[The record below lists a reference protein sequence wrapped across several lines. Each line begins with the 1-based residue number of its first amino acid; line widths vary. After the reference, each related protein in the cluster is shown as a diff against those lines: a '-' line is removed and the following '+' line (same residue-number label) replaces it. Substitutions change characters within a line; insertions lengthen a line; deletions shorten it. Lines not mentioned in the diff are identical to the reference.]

1 MRKELIIPERKRHLP
16 RDGWS
21 WIDRRF
27 LREHATSLERDAIFL
42 YFFLAAVSDKNGLSF
57 WSDAAVAVRLR
68 MSEKAVAEAREELEV
83 YDLITYD
90 APLYQ
95 VLSLPE
101 RYPPRTGTT
110 EAPTLLAE
118 LMRTIT
124 VDDTAAKERTKRSP
138 RRPQGGQ

>member
-1 MRKELIIPERKRHLP
+1 MKKELIIPERIRHLP

-27 LREHATSLERDAIFL
+27 LREHATSLGRDAIFL
-42 YFFLAAVSDKNGLSF
+42 YFFLAAVSDKHGLSF

-68 MSEKAVAEAREELEV
+68 MSEKEVAEAREELEV

-90 APLYQ
+90 SPLYQ

-110 EAPTLLAE
+110 EAPTLLGE
-118 LMRTIT
+118 LMRTIA
-124 VDDTAAKERTKRSP
+124 VDDATAKERTKRSP
-138 RRPQGGQ
+138 RSPQRGQ